1 MTSFNNT
8 TMEMQ
13 RKTELFDI
21 LIESALKPLT
31 ENSREYFQI
40 MDTMEMFM
48 TVINVIEEIKSVI
61 NLYGFGVNYN
71 YYLCEKSDFY
81 TDHIIKEKVC
91 PINTFYEIVGD
102 NHIMHLEVVS

>member
-1 MTSFNNT
+1 
-8 TMEMQ
+8 MEIQ
-13 RKTELFDI
+13 RKTELFDM

-81 TDHIIKEKVC
+81 TDHIIKEKVS
-91 PINTFYEIVGD
+91 PMNILFANSNEGW
-102 NHIMHLEVVS
+102 HIHIHLEVS